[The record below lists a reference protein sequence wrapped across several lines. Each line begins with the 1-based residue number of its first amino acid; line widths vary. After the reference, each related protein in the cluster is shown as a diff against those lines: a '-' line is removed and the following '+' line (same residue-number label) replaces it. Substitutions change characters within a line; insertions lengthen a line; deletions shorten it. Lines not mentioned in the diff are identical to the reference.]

1 MRVFVLTLFLCL
13 TLSPATQAATLADYS
28 FDEPGKAE
36 DFRAIIEE
44 MRCLVCQNES
54 LAGSNAELAIDLR
67 NEIYE
72 MMKSGQEKQDII
84 NFMVAR
90 YGDFVLYSPPLK
102 PTTYPIWFGP
112 LIVFLIGGVVL
123 FRILKRKSVSR
134 ETELSAEEE
143 QRLNR
148 LLNQSTDHR
157 DADQ

>member
-1 MRVFVLTLFLCL
+1 MRLFVLIFTLLCAL
-13 TLSPATQAATLADYS
+13 PAVQAATLADYS

-36 DFRAIIEE
+36 DFRDIIEE

-72 MMKSGQEKQDII
+72 MMKSGQEKEDII

-112 LIVFLIGGVVL
+112 LIVFLVGGVVL
-123 FRILKRKSVSR
+123 FRILKRKSVAR
-134 ETELSAEEE
+134 ETELSTEEE

-148 LLNQSTDHR
+148 LLNQSNDHR

>member
-1 MRVFVLTLFLCL
+1 VRLLLLLLTLFINL
-13 TLSPATQAATLADYS
+13 PGVQAASLAEYT
-28 FDEPGKAE
+28 FDDPDQAE

-54 LAGSNAELAIDLR
+54 LAGSNAELAVDLR

-72 MMKSGQEKQDII
+72 MMSGGQSKEDII

-102 PTTYPIWFGP
+102 PSTYPIWFGP
-112 LIVFLIGGVVL
+112 LIVFLIGAVVL
-123 FRILKRKSVSR
+123 FRILKRKSVST
-134 ETELSAEEE
+134 ETELSVEEE

-148 LLNQSTDHR
+148 LLNQSTDNKR
-157 DADQ
+157 DANQ

>member
-1 MRVFVLTLFLCL
+1 VRLLLLLLTLFISL
-13 TLSPATQAATLADYS
+13 PGVQAATLAEYS
-28 FDEPGKAE
+28 FDEPQQAA

-54 LAGSNAELAIDLR
+54 LAGSNAELAVDLR

-72 MMKSGQEKQDII
+72 MMKDGQSKQDII
-84 NFMVAR
+84 DFMVAR

-112 LIVFLIGGVVL
+112 LIIFLIGGVVL

-134 ETELSAEEE
+134 ETELSTEEE

-148 LLNQSTDHR
+148 LLNQPTDNNR
-157 DADQ
+157 DANQ

>member
-1 MRVFVLTLFLCL
+1 MRVFVLTLFLL
-13 TLSPATQAATLADYS
+13 LALAPITQAATLADYS
-28 FDEPGKAE
+28 FDEPDKAE
-36 DFRAIIEE
+36 DFRDIIEE

-54 LAGSNAELAIDLR
+54 LAGSNAELAVDLR

-72 MMKSGQEKQDII
+72 MMKNGQEKQDII
-84 NFMVAR
+84 DFMVAR

-123 FRILKRKSVSR
+123 FRILKRKSVTQ

-148 LLNQSTDHR
+148 LLNQSNDQRDTD
-157 DADQ
+157 Q

>member
-1 MRVFVLTLFLCL
+1 VRLLLLLLTLFISL
-13 TLSPATQAATLADYS
+13 PGIQAATLAEYS
-28 FDEPGKAE
+28 FDEPQQAA

-54 LAGSNAELAIDLR
+54 LAGSNAELAVDLR

-72 MMKSGQEKQDII
+72 MMKGGQSKQDII

-112 LIVFLIGGVVL
+112 LIVFLVGAVVL
-123 FRILKRKSVSR
+123 FRILKRKSISR
-134 ETELSAEEE
+134 ETKLSAEEE

-148 LLNQSTDHR
+148 LLNQSTDNNR
-157 DADQ
+157 DANQ

>member
-1 MRVFVLTLFLCL
+1 MRVFVLTLFLFL
-13 TLSPATQAATLADYS
+13 TLSPATQATTLADYS
-28 FDEPGKAE
+28 FDEPDKAE

-54 LAGSNAELAIDLR
+54 LAGSNAELAVDLR

-72 MMKSGQEKQDII
+72 MMKSGKEKQDII

-112 LIVFLIGGVVL
+112 LIVFLVGGVVL
-123 FRILKRKSVSR
+123 FRILKRKSVTR
-134 ETELSAEEE
+134 ETELSVEEE

-148 LLNQSTDHR
+148 LLKQSTDKR

>member
-1 MRVFVLTLFLCL
+1 MRVFVLTLFLF
-13 TLSPATQAATLADYS
+13 LSPATQAATLAEYS
-28 FDEPGKAE
+28 FDEPDKAE

-54 LAGSNAELAIDLR
+54 LAGSNAELAVDLR

-72 MMKSGQEKQDII
+72 MMKSGKEKQDII

-112 LIVFLIGGVVL
+112 LIVFLVGGVVL
-123 FRILKRKSVSR
+123 FRILKRKSVTR
-134 ETELSAEEE
+134 ETELSVEEE

-148 LLNQSTDHR
+148 LLNQSTDQR

>member
-1 MRVFVLTLFLCL
+1 MRLFVLIFTLLL
-13 TLSPATQAATLADYS
+13 ALPAVQAATLADYS

-36 DFRAIIEE
+36 DFRDIIEE

-72 MMKSGQEKQDII
+72 MMKSGQEKEDII

-112 LIVFLIGGVVL
+112 LIVFLVGGVVL
-123 FRILKRKSVSR
+123 FRILKRKSVAR

-148 LLNQSTDHR
+148 LLNQSNDNR

>member
-1 MRVFVLTLFLCL
+1 MRLFVLIFTLFFALP
-13 TLSPATQAATLADYS
+13 TVQAATLADYS

-36 DFRAIIEE
+36 DFRDIIEE

-72 MMKSGQEKQDII
+72 MMKSGQEKEDII

-112 LIVFLIGGVVL
+112 LIVFLVGGVVL

-148 LLNQSTDHR
+148 LLNQSNDHR

>member
-1 MRVFVLTLFLCL
+1 MRLFVLIFTLFFAL
-13 TLSPATQAATLADYS
+13 PAVQAATLADYS

-36 DFRAIIEE
+36 DFRDIIEE

-72 MMKSGQEKQDII
+72 MMKSGQEKEDII

-112 LIVFLIGGVVL
+112 LIVFLVGGVVL

-148 LLNQSTDHR
+148 LLNQSNDHR

>member
-1 MRVFVLTLFLCL
+1 MRVFVLTLLLFF
-13 TLSPATQAATLADYS
+13 TLAPAVQAATLAEYS

-54 LAGSNAELAIDLR
+54 LAGSNAELAVDLR
-67 NEIYE
+67 DEIYE
-72 MMKSGQEKQDII
+72 MMKSGQEKHDII